1 MGQDGK
7 SQCFQGIQA
16 GRRRDESGI
25 SQQSCPGRA
34 SAGAGALFL
43 WAAARIG
50 AGARRPARTGKPP
63 EALISQGFPGAFTDK
78 GKNRQGRNGGA
89 QRGWGPRAGPAEPPR
104 HIIAQRGGEG
114 KTCARAKTRAGGA
127 SARGQSAD
135 GARDCGYARACG
147 TACAARAS
155 SGSEAHSAFKNRL
168 LAILQISQAYVEL

>member
-78 GKNRQGRNGGA
+78 GKNR
-89 QRGWGPRAGPAEPPR
+89 
-104 HIIAQRGGEG
+104 IAQRGGEG

-127 SARGQSAD
+127 SARGPKHRRRKGLRVCTGVRNSVRGACEYLRAMPRNYDLTSAD
-135 GARDCGYARACG
+135 QND
-147 TACAARAS
+147 
-155 SGSEAHSAFKNRL
+155 
-168 LAILQISQAYVEL
+168 ISTE

>member
-78 GKNRQGRNGGA
+78 GKNRQGRDGGA

-127 SARGQSAD
+127 SARGPKHRRRKGLRVCTGVRNSVRGACEYLRAMPRNYDLTSAD
-135 GARDCGYARACG
+135 QND
-147 TACAARAS
+147 
-155 SGSEAHSAFKNRL
+155 
-168 LAILQISQAYVEL
+168 ISTE